1 MQYDKAEIV
10 EICQNIGKVED
21 VRMIRRNGRDTVDVI
36 HRYNAGKFYVVKVTE
51 VAILG
56 FYPEANLKSL
66 DMIGAERKEN
76 GTSNIMDLL
85 EDMPQVV
92 KDSQSMFDLLDLL

>member
-10 EICQNIGKVED
+10 EICQKIGKVDE
-21 VRMIRRNGRDTVDVI
+21 VKMIRRDGRDTVDVI
-36 HRYNAGKFYVVKVTE
+36 QRYNAGKFYVVKVTE

-56 FYPEANLKSL
+56 FYPDVTFKSL
-66 DMIGAERKEN
+66 DMIGAERKED

-85 EDMPQVV
+85 EDMPSVV
-92 KDSQSMFDLLDLL
+92 KDNQSMFDLL

>member
-10 EICQNIGKVED
+10 EICQKIGKVED
-21 VRMIRRNGRDTVDVI
+21 VKMIRRDGRDTVDVVQ
-36 HRYNAGKFYVVKVTE
+36 RYNAGKFYVVKVTE

-56 FYPEANLKSL
+56 FYPDVTPKSL
-66 DMIGAERKEN
+66 DMIGAERKED

-85 EDMPQVV
+85 GDMPSAVR
-92 KDSQSMFDLLDLL
+92 DNQSMFDLL